1 MKKAMWIISFIALAG
16 TAIVLQFIP
25 DQVPLHYDA
34 AGNID
39 RWGSK
44 YENLIF
50 PVIILALSLH
60 WTLFI
65 NYYEKK
71 ALKAA
76 DDKGRA
82 DAKTNAG
89 VIGIVGAAMAAM
101 FTIMQGFMI
110 YGSYIEAISGA
121 EKQAVDIGKVS
132 VILLGIIFIV
142 IGNFM
147 TKTRINST
155 VGLRVSWSMY
165 NDNTWR
171 KSNRF
176 GAYAIMAAGAAT
188 IIMAVLL
195 KNSFGAAMAAVG
207 AVVLASLVT
216 LVYAHK
222 VYLQEIESEKRGKAE
237 ANKCGRV

>member
-1 MKKAMWIISFIALAG
+1 MKKVMWILSLIALAG
-16 TAIVLQFIP
+16 TVMALRFMP
-25 DQVPLHYDA
+25 DQVPMHYDA

-50 PVIILALSLH
+50 PVIILAVSLF

-65 NYYEKK
+65 RYYEKK
-71 ALKAA
+71 ALKAIDEKESA
-76 DDKGRA
+76 GARSN
-82 DAKTNAG
+82 AK
-89 VIGIVGAAMAAM
+89 VLGIASLCMVAMS
-101 FTIMQGFMI
+101 TVMQGFI
-110 YGSYIEAISGA
+110 LYGAYNEAVSGA
-121 EKQAVDIGKVS
+121 ATWSIDIGKVS
-132 VILLGIIFIV
+132 VILMGIIFI
-142 IGNFM
+142 ILGNFM

-155 VGLRVSWSMY
+155 VGVRVSWSTY

-176 GAYAIMAAGAAT
+176 GAYAIMIAGVVT

-207 AVVLASLVT
+207 AVLLASVVT
-216 LVYAHK
+216 LVYARK
-222 VYLQEIESEKRGKAE
+222 VYLREIEAEKGGEK
-237 ANKCGRV
+237 